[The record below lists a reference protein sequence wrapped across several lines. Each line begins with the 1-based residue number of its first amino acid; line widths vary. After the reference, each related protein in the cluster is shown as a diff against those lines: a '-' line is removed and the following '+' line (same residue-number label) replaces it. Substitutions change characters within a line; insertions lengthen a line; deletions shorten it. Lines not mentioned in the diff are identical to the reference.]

1 VSAAGRLTLT
11 RRLADAAA
19 SGLSRLLCRVDAEE
33 LSKVPACGPLILV
46 TNHVNFLEI
55 PVLHTH
61 LRPRPVVGLAK
72 AEAWENPLL
81 GRLFDLWGA
90 IPVRRG
96 EPDVRALR
104 RSLAALEEGR
114 ILALAPEG
122 TRSHDGRLQRG
133 HSGVVTIALKSG
145 APLLPLV
152 FYGGEAIQR
161 NLARLRRTPFHV
173 MVGRPFRVVV
183 DGSRLTRDARQRVA
197 DEIMYQLSALLPPT
211 YRGRYADL
219 GAATEHY
226 LRFLP
231 AFEAEEAMPSGLDGN
246 GRVAGR

>member
-1 VSAAGRLTLT
+1 MTLMQ
-11 RRLADAAA
+11 RLADAATSA
-19 SGLSRLLCRVDAEE
+19 LTCILCQVDAEE
-33 LSKVPACGPLILV
+33 MHKVPAHGPLILV
-46 TNHVNFLEI
+46 TNHVNFLEV

-72 AEAWENPLL
+72 AEAWESPLL
-81 GRLFDLWGA
+81 GRLFDLWDA
-90 IPVRRG
+90 IPIRRG

-104 RSLAALEEGR
+104 RCLTALDEGR

-145 APLLPLV
+145 APLLPLA
-152 FYGGEAIQR
+152 FYGGETIKR

-173 MVGRPFRVVV
+173 LVGRPFRVVV
-183 DGSRLTRDARQRVA
+183 RGTRVTRDVRQRVA

-219 GAATEHY
+219 DTATEDY
-226 LRFLP
+226 LHFLP
-231 AFEAEEAMPSGLDGN
+231 SFDADEAILSGLGGE
-246 GRVAGR
+246 GRLAEH